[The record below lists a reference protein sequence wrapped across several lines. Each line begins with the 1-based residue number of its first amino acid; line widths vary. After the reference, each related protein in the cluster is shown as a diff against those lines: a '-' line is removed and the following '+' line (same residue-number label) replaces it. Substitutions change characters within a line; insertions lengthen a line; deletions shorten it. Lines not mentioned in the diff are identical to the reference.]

1 MRGTLPT
8 PRLPALQA
16 PLALRDLL
24 AAAGERGPFVVAGHS
39 VGGQLALQFG
49 ALFPNDTAGVA
60 LVDSY
65 ADAAINLQLTGR
77 ADRSFTGS
85 PGMLFTLNILRAVT
99 PFAWGRLIT
108 QQPPGYK
115 YAPALSALYG
125 GNKAWQS
132 QWVEVLGIA
141 AGNGVGADLARLA
154 GNSSQWHGAGWP
166 SYGSKP
172 LLLMPAAQTLEGE
185 GGVPPG
191 CGLALAS
198 NASCQAAALAA
209 PRAWYAKL
217 YLAYQQ
223 SLSSNTT
230 LLPVPGGHGATSDSP
245 QLLADALLAKF
256 AGV

>member
-1 MRGTLPT
+1 M
-8 PRLPALQA
+8 
-16 PLALRDLL
+16 

-39 VGGQLALQFG
+39 VGGQLALHFG
-49 ALFPNDTAGVA
+49 ALFPNITAGVA
-60 LVDSY
+60 LLDSY
-65 ADAAINLQLTGR
+65 ADAAINLQLTGS

-99 PFAWGRLIT
+99 PFAWARFIT
-108 QQPPGYK
+108 QQPVGYK
-115 YAPALSALYG
+115 YAPVLSALYG

-132 QWVEVLGIA
+132 QWIEVLGIA
-141 AGNGVGADLARLA
+141 AGNGVGPDLARLA
-154 GNSSQWHGAGWP
+154 GNGSQWHGTSWP

-172 LLLMPAAQTLEGE
+172 VLLLPAAKTLEDE
-185 GGVPPG
+185 GGVPPDDWRLALEGKSGLPSG

-198 NASCQAAALAA
+198 DANCQAAALAA

-217 YLAYQQ
+217 YLAYSL
-223 SLSSNTT
+223 SLSSNAT
-230 LLPVPGGHGATSDSP
+230 LLPLPGGHSMVTDSP